1 MEPGDETDGE
11 PLTQSIRQTA
21 KELNIGVNQCYEA
34 AKRGEIP
41 TIRIGK
47 RILVLVKPLKRLL
60 GEDAGQTLFPTS
72 KE

>member
-1 MEPGDETDGE
+1 MEVKDE

-21 KELNIGVNQCYEA
+21 KQLKIGVNQAYEA

-47 RILVLVKPLKRLL
+47 RILVLRKPLKRML
-60 GEDAGQTLFPTS
+60 GGGSTS
-72 KE
+72 EVA